1 VEQKGNIKRSERQR
15 NHRAEQKKKQKNR
28 ITGNTNESRFGE
40 REKKGNCQPNRK
52 HKGIGIQRKLDKKI
66 IFTFVF

>member
-15 NHRAEQKKKQKNR
+15 NHRAEQKKKQKTESPEIQTNR
-28 ITGNTNESRFGE
+28 DLE

-52 HKGIGIQRKLDKKI
+52 HKGIGIQRKLTKKI